1 MLAACLIASTL
12 GWCESPAPEAP
23 FWLDVQA
30 EDFDGAVHHPGWHTQ
45 PSQGWYSMEQRYFSG
60 YAGAICDA
68 QSAGASMTHTL
79 EAPIPPGK
87 HKFFLHLLQMRSG
100 GKNGVRITVG
110 DHSWDVIWSDKS
122 YPVRD
127 YAVDMHEL
135 ELTKPVGKIAIKC
148 LLVERHNIG
157 DVPSYPIPTIML
169 DRIQVTNDLRQEPI
183 KGRRRMSPGPVA
195 APPKPTAQK
204 PVPDEE
210 PIPGGNRLR
219 NGSFEVATTTTWF
232 GDQRYRG
239 SAFLKPVNLVEGEAA
254 HGERCLVYPA
264 EGQDVGRQAWGVF
277 SNVFSGKAG
286 ETVPVSLMLRASMPI
301 KTDVYVYNSQRSGPC
316 VLKSVELSTD
326 WQRFSGEAKL
336 PADNRASYYLTIS
349 PAIEK
354 GSDARM
360 YVDAVS
366 VGLAPDAEYEPRD
379 LHEAGLA
386 SENVGNIHH
395 DKDAVPAILF
405 LANHDQAAWDADLEL
420 IVRDHRDVVVARK
433 PIRENVPPSKSVKKT
448 IDVACGRWGIFSAVL
463 HDKATARDLAEVC
476 CTVIP
481 KRDKTTPGMC
491 GLYGQTDHH
500 YTMALMRELGLG
512 WNGTLAD
519 GTAQHIVP
527 PEKWDMLD
535 EVLAT
540 PRKYGIR
547 THYCAEILN
556 HKRQEDLHYEGT
568 TGQHAHPP
576 NLTALEND
584 LYEFAKRFKDKVDV
598 WSLMDELAVI
608 KCPVEVWPLYHKVGA
623 DAIRKADPDAVIGVS
638 ATPEFQEQVLKV
650 LGKKYLDG
658 IIDAGFSPGGGQR
671 STHRPYARLAKEW
684 DLPLWFSGFGFSTTT
699 YYRTRHADLG
709 YKQLRYFW
717 QVDNTAAGMT
727 VHRLEFAP
735 ERFILYSAIPSILWP
750 NQLRPT
756 NIYDTDGSI
765 NAVAASYA
773 AIGMFL
779 EDATEGRKLETP
791 HIDLSA
797 FSFKRLGDNWL
808 TFSVDPGELSY
819 GRIQRGQY
827 ALELP
832 LSGKVSDSFGNPYE
846 VEARGDSMSVSF
858 EGQPLYV
865 NVGSKTP
872 EEIAS
877 AVKQA
882 RFTSMVELRAFCTG
896 DEQGGTHLR
905 VVVANNS
912 TQPLNDQ
919 LQVSESRDLLPPE
932 TALEREVKGLA
943 PGRRASFT
951 FETAKG
957 VVTRRPLC
965 QGNAGATLSQSS
977 ISSGFSLWATPS
989 PKVTDAP
996 KMDGEFREWRAKP
1009 TAFIHVTK
1017 RASGGYGVMQALR
1030 GSDRVKDEND
1040 IGARISSCWDE
1051 ANLYLMLRITDDE
1064 VTFPTKEEDL
1074 GKGDRAVICLDTKL
1088 EEDLFDT
1095 RISDDD
1101 FMIEIGVVDEK
1112 PHVSLVNSG
1121 GQREA
1126 LEAAFGRF
1134 SSGQDRGWAI
1144 EIACPWAKIGVK
1156 PAVGQAL
1163 GFSTTVIDADGSLE
1177 DKIEAVWG
1185 VFGYGKETPT
1195 GYGQLVLR

>member
-1 MLAACLIASTL
+1 LIAS
-12 GWCESPAPEAP
+12 SPVWSEASAPENP

-45 PSQGWYSMEQRYFSG
+45 PAQGWYSMEQRYFSG

-68 QSAGASMTHTL
+68 QSVGATMTYTL

-87 HKFFLHLLQMRSG
+87 HKFFLHLLRMRSG
-100 GKNGVRITVG
+100 GKNGVKITV
-110 DHSWDVIWSDKS
+110 DDQSWDVIWSDKS

-127 YAVDMHEL
+127 YAVDMHGL

-148 LLVERHNIG
+148 LVAERHNIG
-157 DVPSYPIPTIML
+157 DVPSYPIPSIML
-169 DRIQVTNDLRQEPI
+169 DRIQVTNDLRYQPI
-183 KGRRRMSPGPVA
+183 KGRRRMSVGIPGQAVA
-195 APPKPTAQK
+195 RPKTTAKEPPPEQA
-204 PVPDEE
+204 
-210 PIPGGNRLR
+210 PIPEGNRLR

-239 SAFLKPVNLVEGEAA
+239 SAFLKPVNLIEDEAA

-264 EGQDVGRQAWGVF
+264 EGQDVGRQAWGFF
-277 SNVFSGKAG
+277 SNIFPGKTG
-286 ETVPVSLMLRASMPI
+286 EVVPVSLMLKASEPVSVS
-301 KTDVYVYNSQRSGPC
+301 VYVYNSDRRGPC
-316 VLKSVELSTD
+316 AIKGAQATTA
-326 WQRFSGEAKL
+326 WKKFSGQAKL
-336 PADNRASYYLTIS
+336 PADKRGSYYLTIS
-349 PAIEK
+349 PEIEK
-354 GSDARM
+354 GSDARIF
-360 YVDAVS
+360 VDAVS
-366 VGLAPDAEYEPRD
+366 VGLAPDSDYQPRD
-379 LHEAGLA
+379 LQEAGLA
-386 SENVGNIHH
+386 SANVGNIYH
-395 DKDAVPAILF
+395 DKDAVEAILF
-405 LANHDQAAWDADLEL
+405 LANHGPAAWAADLEL
-420 IVRDHRDVVVARK
+420 VVRDHRDVVTARK
-433 PIRENVPPSKSVKKT
+433 PVRENVPPAKSVKKAV
-448 IDVACGRWGIFSAVL
+448 DVACGRWGIFSAVL
-463 HDKATARDLAEVC
+463 HDKASGRDLAEVC
-476 CTVIP
+476 YTVIP
-481 KRDKTTPGMC
+481 KRDKKTPGMC

-527 PEKWDMLD
+527 PERWDMLD

-540 PRKYGIR
+540 PRKYGIQ

-556 HKRQEDLHYEGT
+556 YRKQKDLHYEGT
-568 TGQHAHPP
+568 TGRHEHPP
-576 NLTALEND
+576 NLAALETD

-658 IIDAGFSPGGGQR
+658 IIDAGFSPGGGRR
-671 STHRPYARLAKEW
+671 STHRPYVRLAKEW

-699 YYRTRHADLG
+699 YYRTRHADMG
-709 YKQLRYFW
+709 YQGLRYFW
-717 QVDNTAAGMT
+717 QVDNIAAGMT
-727 VHRLEFAP
+727 VHRLEFGP

-750 NQLRPT
+750 NKLRPT

-779 EDATEGRKLETP
+779 EDATDGQKLETP

-797 FSFKRLGDNWL
+797 FSFQRLGDNWL

-819 GRIQRGQY
+819 GRIRRGRY
-827 ALELP
+827 VLGLP
-832 LSGKVSDSFGNPYE
+832 LNGEILDSFGNPH
-846 VEARGDSMSVSF
+846 EAMAGKNTMTIAF
-858 EGQPLYV
+858 GGEPLYV

-872 EEIAS
+872 EAIAS
-877 AVKQA
+877 AIRQA
-882 RFTSMVELRAFCTG
+882 RFTSMVELRAFCVG

-912 TQPLNDQ
+912 AQPLNDQ
-919 LQVSESRDLLPPE
+919 LQVRESRNLLPPE
-932 TALEREVKGLA
+932 TILEREIKGLA
-943 PGRRASFT
+943 PNSRAAFD
-951 FETAKG
+951 FAIAKG

-965 QGNAGATLSQSS
+965 QGSAGATLAQSS
-977 ISSGFSLWATPS
+977 ISSSFSLWATPS

-996 KMDGEFREWRAKP
+996 KTDGEFREWRAKP

-1030 GSDRVKDEND
+1030 GSDKVKDRDD
-1040 IGARISSCWDE
+1040 IGARISSCWD
-1051 ANLYLMLRITDDE
+1051 AKNLYLMLRVKDDQ
-1064 VTFPTKEEDL
+1064 VTFPAKEEEL

-1101 FMIEIGVVDEK
+1101 LMIEIGIVSDK
-1112 PHVSLVNSG
+1112 PHVSLVNSDG
-1121 GQREA
+1121 GREA

-1134 SSGQDRGWAI
+1134 SSGQDSGWAI
-1144 EIACPWAKIGVK
+1144 EVVCPWAELGAK

-1163 GFSTTVIDADGSLE
+1163 GLSVTVIDADRTLE
-1177 DKIEAVWG
+1177 DEIEAVWG
-1185 VFGYGKETPT
+1185 VFGYGKGTPT
-1195 GYGQLVLR
+1195 GYGQLILR